1 LDLIVTMHDP
11 LESVVHLVAESV
23 PRVDENEKTTPW
35 AGEEVV
41 TVMVD
46 VDVESAGIDPGLAE
60 VVKSWMVKP
69 VRAKFPIDP
78 LVPVALRV

>member
-1 LDLIVTMHDP
+1 VIVQDP
-11 LESVVHLVAESV
+11 VESVVQLVADRV

-60 VVKSWMVKP
+60 IVKSWMVKP